1 MQTRIRIT
9 DKTNNGCEVPKAT
22 IRADSSRLYID
33 IEQIATTIE
42 VPIEIVLAAIETE
55 EHG

>member
-33 IEQIATTIE
+33 IEQITTTIE